1 MATWDQ
7 SINSGSFLAG
17 LGGNNENAPQAG
29 SVNATLGLIRDNNEF
44 ARAGGNNVAL
54 QALQGLSGLSQQ
66 YQQQQQQQRQS
77 EFKKAYGAAFQS
89 GDRGAM
95 RSLVA
100 QYPEQFEAVQ
110 KGMGF
115 IDDDHRNTIG
125 NLATSAQLAATQGS
139 QGFASWLKDNASELQ
154 RVGFNPTDV
163 ATMYQQS
170 PDGFGQ
176 LAANMAMFSLGPE
189 KTFEVQDKIA
199 GREIGR
205 GQLAESVRHNQ
216 AGEGLQAQ
224 QIAVSRENSIR
235 SAYAPTAAMQNYS
248 QYAQLLKS
256 DPDGAA
262 AFAAA
267 AGINT
272 NAKKLMKVEKN
283 DDGTIT
289 KYYTDGSEEA
299 GKLLQ
304 PISADGIKPI
314 SLPQAQAIMEKAPEG
329 AKKAAGFAYRV
340 RNNLDSMDTLKVD
353 PKRIAVINTALGDGS
368 IGNLNLSGPEQQY
381 VAYAGDSI
389 AAILRQESGAAIPLD
404 EQRSY
409 YKRYFP
415 QIGDADGT
423 IKTKRHLMENQ
434 FKALRGASGRAY
446 DALSVSSAANNTEV
460 PVAETGSSE
469 ALPAYQPKR
478 QYGQTQEQAQK
489 AAQAQQT
496 TNQAPVTALQALKDN
511 PGLAQQFQAK
521 YGYLPQGFQ

>member
-1 MATWDQ
+1 MATWEQ
-7 SINSGSFLAG
+7 GINAGGFLAG
-17 LGGNNENAPQAG
+17 MGGNNQNAPQAG
-29 SVNATLGLIRDNNEF
+29 DINATLGLIRDNNEF

-54 QALQGLSGLSQQ
+54 QGLQGLAGLSQQ
-66 YQQQQQQQRQS
+66 YKEQQQQQALSEFNKAHADAWNSGDTSGLRKFVTANPAFVGQAQQAVAGLNDQQRTDMTNQAAKLRFALAQGP
-77 EFKKAYGAAFQS
+77 EAYTQYVSQNAGELSRVGANPSVLAQMGAQNPQGAAQLFDTLGLAGS
-89 GDRGAM
+89 GDKYFDI
-95 RSLVA
+95 VD
-100 QYPEQFEAVQ
+100 
-110 KGMGF
+110 K
-115 IDDDHRNTIG
+115 
-125 NLATSAQLAATQGS
+125 
-139 QGFASWLKDNASELQ
+139 
-154 RVGFNPTDV
+154 
-163 ATMYQQS
+163 QQ
-170 PDGFGQ
+170 
-176 LAANMAMFSLGPE
+176 
-189 KTFEVQDKIA
+189 
-199 GREIGR
+199 GREIDR
-205 GQLAESVRHNQ
+205 GQLAETSRHNQ

-248 QYAQLLKS
+248 QYAQMLKS

-289 KYYTDGSEEA
+289 KYYTDGTEEA

-389 AAILRQESGAAIPLD
+389 AAILRQESGAAIPLE
-404 EQRSY
+404 EQKSY

-446 DALSVSSAANNTEV
+446 DALSVSSAADNTEA
-460 PVAETGSSE
+460 PATETGSGGS
-469 ALPAYQPKR
+469 LPAYQPKR

-496 TNQAPVTALQALKDN
+496 TNQAPATALQALQAN

>member
-7 SINSGSFLAG
+7 NINSGGLLAG
-17 LGGNNENAPQAG
+17 IGGQNENAPQAND
-29 SVNATLGLIRDNNEF
+29 VNATLGLIRDNNEF
-44 ARAGGNNVAL
+44 TRLGGNNVVL
-54 QALQGLSGLSQQ
+54 TGLKGLSGVAEQ
-66 YQQQQQQQRQS
+66 YQQQKQQQRQG
-77 EFKKAYGAAFQS
+77 EFQKAYGTAFQA

-95 RSLVA
+95 RSLVT

-125 NLATSAQLAATQGS
+125 NLATSAQIAATQGPE
-139 QGFASWLKDNASELQ
+139 GFNSWLKGNASELQ
-154 RVGFNPTDV
+154 RAGFNPVDM

-170 PDGFGQ
+170 PDGFRQ
-176 LAANMAMFSLGPE
+176 LAGNMAMFSLGPE
-189 KTFEVQDKIA
+189 KAFEVQDKMA

-248 QYAQLLKS
+248 QYAQMLKS

-272 NAKKLMKVEKN
+272 SAKKLMKVEKN
-283 DDGTIT
+283 DDGTVT

-314 SLPQAQAIMEKAPEG
+314 SLPQAQIIMEKAPEG

-353 PKRIAVINTALGDGS
+353 PKRIAVINTALGEGN

-415 QIGDADGT
+415 QIGDTDGT
-423 IKTKRHLMENQ
+423 IKTKRNLMENQ
-434 FKALRGASGRAY
+434 FKSLRGASGRAY
-446 DALSVSSAANNTEV
+446 DALTVSSAANNTEA
-460 PVAETGSSE
+460 PATVADSSGS
-469 ALPAYQPKR
+469 LPAYQPKR
-478 QYGQTQEQAQK
+478 QYGQTQ
-489 AAQAQQT
+489 AQAQQAT
-496 TNQAPVTALQALKDN
+496 KSW
-511 PGLAQQFQAK
+511 GE
-521 YGYLPQGFQ
+521 LP